1 MEPKLQLLYKFK
13 DHSGKW
19 HDPGEIWK
27 VSYAAGEGK
36 GYVYISNMG
45 AYDAA
50 LINMIT
56 KRLDGGV

>member
-19 HDPGEIWK
+19 HEPGEIWK

-36 GYVYISNMG
+36 GYIY
-45 AYDAA
+45 
-50 LINMIT
+50 
-56 KRLDGGV
+56 K

>member
-13 DHSGKW
+13 DSSNNW
-19 HDPGEIWK
+19 HQPGEIWE

-36 GYVYISNMG
+36 GYVYIRDMG

-50 LINMIT
+50 TIALIT
-56 KRLDGGV
+56 KRLDGGI

>member
-13 DHSGKW
+13 DHSGTW
-19 HDPGEIWK
+19 HEPGEILE
-27 VSYAAGEGK
+27 VSYADGGV
-36 GYVYISNMG
+36 GYIFITHLG

-56 KRLDGGV
+56 RRLDGGV